1 MKKKILLSLLIL
13 SQISGFAF
21 GNESKDQNFDYAPD
35 SELEIDFEE
44 QGVTAP
50 IDSWTSFLLIAGV
63 MYSVYYFEKK
73 RSTSAL
79 NK

>member
-21 GNESKDQNFDYAPD
+21 DNQSKDQNNDYSQD
-35 SELEIDFEE
+35 LDIEFTTYEE
-44 QGVTAP
+44 PGAP
-50 IDSWTSFLLIAGV
+50 IDSWTPFLLIAGI